1 MATASLLAL
10 HQERVRQ
17 TGWLPGTKDGMA
29 LRTSQRISWDTCKVA
44 VDTVGRVDV
53 AKLSLIGLLC
63 ILRAAV
69 DTAIGPNRELDEE
82 IAKELP
88 STLRRFGER
97 WAANGAL
104 GSLLVPALV
113 KAGFKVTCITRPESK
128 PAVYEG
134 AVAKTANYTD
144 ENSLVAAFDGQDALI
159 EAFNP
164 AAAAHQSLIVQA
176 ALEAGV
182 KHIITPDF
190 SSDTFHPR
198 AGEVLVFEPKIV
210 AQRELE
216 RIVAASGDSLSWTAI
231 VIGPWYDWGIEQG
244 MLWINKSSRTITR
257 FGSGNQKLSMSRVG
271 LAAEATIAVL
281 KDPQSFANRPA
292 YFASHTLSTNQLIKY
307 TQEAAPGDW
316 TIDDASV
323 EELRATGRKL
333 WDEDTANGV
342 TNRLSSRAYP
352 MLATAALFDENNSY
366 GADFGSKLE
375 DGWDEG
381 DAALKENLKR
391 LLA

>member
-1 MATASLLAL
+1 M
-10 HQERVRQ
+10 
-17 TGWLPGTKDGMA
+17 
-29 LRTSQRISWDTCKVA
+29 
-44 VDTVGRVDV
+44 
-53 AKLSLIGLLC
+53 
-63 ILRAAV
+63 
-69 DTAIGPNRELDEE
+69 
-82 IAKELP
+82 KEP
-88 STLRRFGER
+88 S
-97 WAANGAL
+97 
-104 GSLLVPALV
+104 P
-113 KAGFKVTCITRPESK
+113 
-128 PAVYEG
+128 
-134 AVAKTANYTD
+134 KTANYTD
-144 ENSLVAAFDGQDALI
+144 EDSLVAAFEGQDALI

-182 KHIITPDF
+182 KHIMTPDF

-257 FGSGNQKLSMSRVG
+257 FGSGNQKLSMSRFG

-281 KDPQSFANRPA
+281 KDPQRFANRPA

-307 TQEAAPGDW
+307 TQEVAPGNW

-333 WDEDTANGV
+333 WDEDTTNGV

-352 MLATAALFDENNSY
+352 MLATAALFDEDNSY
-366 GADFGSKLE
+366 GADFGDKLE